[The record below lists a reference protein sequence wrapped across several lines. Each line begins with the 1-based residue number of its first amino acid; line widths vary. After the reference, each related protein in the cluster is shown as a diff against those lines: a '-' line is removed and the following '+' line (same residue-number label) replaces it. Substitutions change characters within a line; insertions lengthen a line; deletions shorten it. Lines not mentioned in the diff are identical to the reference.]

1 MIQLVGGF
9 IYLLMGADLLVRGAV
24 ALARRA
30 RVPPLVVALTVVAL
44 GTSLPEL
51 VVAVQAALAGH
62 PGIVLGNV
70 VGSNVANVL
79 VVAGA
84 AAALHP
90 LAPGGRSV
98 GRDALVMIL
107 SSLLFIGLGAFG
119 GVDRLDGAFLLLGLA
134 GALTLIVRDALRERK
149 VIAVPIEWT
158 LGLPHRGGLIALFL
172 VAGAL
177 GLPVGARL
185 AVEAAVDIAL
195 GLGLTE
201 TVVGLTIIAFSTSL
215 PELATAVVAARR
227 HDTDLVLGTVVGSN
241 TLNLLA
247 IMGVSALLSPARIP
261 FPREVVVV
269 DLPLMLGAA
278 LVIALFVWRG
288 RTVGRIAGTLLVLG
302 YVGYAVALF
311 VRG

>member
-1 MIQLVGGF
+1 MGGF